1 MMIFSKNDTTSK
13 NDVIQERDTIFKN
26 VDIYENGYIYEFD
39 NFLKNDTIMN
49 VSESRHENSFAHD
62 YVVFFKIK

>member
-13 NDVIQERDTIFKN
+13 NDVIQEKDTIFKN

-39 NFLKNDTIMN
+39 NFLKTIQLWMCLSLDT
-49 VSESRHENSFAHD
+49 
-62 YVVFFKIK
+62 KIPSLTIT